1 MKINSIQFLRAIAVL
16 LVVHVHAIDTQE
28 AFSVSHQQKF
38 YFLENF
44 GAIGVD
50 LFFAI
55 SGFIISYVAN
65 SYFGIRDGVD
75 FLKKRFL
82 RINPIYYVASL
93 LFMVMFCVFD
103 KFFPVIAVLNSLR
116 DTIFMLPV
124 LNSQKWL
131 APMLVVGW
139 SLSFEWWFYV
149 LFFGLILLR
158 VKNKALLLLLVI
170 PALVLLGQLIHPQD
184 FRVIFYTNPIML
196 EFLSGVVIYW
206 LYQRAKIPT
215 GVAAL
220 LLVLG
225 IGGYVYNIL
234 HGFGNISELGSVT
247 SGSGSLKRVLL
258 WGLPSACI
266 LAGGIF
272 LEKKGVL
279 VKLWNNRFWL
289 LVGDAS
295 YSIYLTHYTLFYI
308 LTQVYIQTGFFW
320 NPDLSIFVHMAL
332 AVGAGILFYQK
343 VERPLLKLLHSKPPV
358 PPPPVHAAMP

>member
-28 AFSVSHQQKF
+28 AFTVSHQQKF

-50 LFFAI
+50 LFFGI

-65 SYFGIRDGVD
+65 SYFGAREGVD

-93 LFMVMFCVFD
+93 LFMVMFCFFD
-103 KFFPVIAVLNSLR
+103 KFFPVIAVLNGLK
-116 DTIFMLPV
+116 DTALMLPV

-131 APMLVVGW
+131 GPILIVGW

-149 LFFGLILLR
+149 LFFGLILFR

-170 PALVLLGQLIHPQD
+170 PALVIIGRLLQPVD
-184 FRVIFYTNPIML
+184 FRLIFYTNPIML
-196 EFLSGVVIYW
+196 EFLFGVIIYW
-206 LYQRAKIPT
+206 LYRHVNVAT
-215 GVAAL
+215 GIAAL
-220 LLVLG
+220 LLLLG
-225 IGGYVYNIL
+225 VGGYVYNVIY
-234 HGFGNISELGSVT
+234 GFGNISELGSVT
-247 SGSGSLKRVLL
+247 NGTGSLKRVLL

-266 LAGGIF
+266 LAGCIF
-272 LEKKGVL
+272 LEKKGVF
-279 VKLWNNRFWL
+279 VKLWNNRFGL

-308 LTQVYIQTGFFW
+308 LTQVYIQTGYFL
-320 NPDLSIFVHMAL
+320 NADLSIFVHMGL
-332 AVGAGILFYQK
+332 AVGAGILFYLK
-343 VERPLLKLLHSKPPV
+343 VERPLIKLLHSRPPV
-358 PPPPVHAAMP
+358 QTPVHAAMP

>member
-28 AFSVSHQQKF
+28 AFAVSHQQKF

-65 SYFGIRDGVD
+65 SYVGAKEGAD

-93 LFMVMFCVFD
+93 LFMVLFCFFD
-103 KFFPVIAVLNSLR
+103 KFFPVIAVLNGLR

-124 LNSQKWL
+124 LNAQKWL
-131 APMLVVGW
+131 GPLLIVGW
-139 SLSFEWWFYV
+139 SLSYEWWFYV
-149 LFFGLILLR
+149 LFFMLILFR

-170 PALVLLGQLIHPQD
+170 PVLVIIGKLLHPTD
-184 FRVIFYTNPIML
+184 FRLIFYTNPIML
-196 EFLSGVVIYW
+196 EFLFGVIIYW
-206 LYQRAKIPT
+206 LYRHAKVAT

-220 LLVLG
+220 LLLLG
-225 IGGYVYNIL
+225 IGGYIYNIL
-234 HGFGNISELGSVT
+234 HGFGDISELGSVT
-247 SGSGSLKRVLL
+247 SGTGSLKRVLL
-258 WGLPSACI
+258 WGLPSAFI
-266 LAGGIF
+266 LAGCIF
-272 LEKKGVL
+272 LEKKGVWA
-279 VKLWNNRFWL
+279 KLWNNRFGL
-289 LVGDAS
+289 LMGDAS
-295 YSIYLTHYTLFYI
+295 YSIYLTHYTLFYV
-308 LTQVYIQTGFFW
+308 LTQVYIQTGFFL
-320 NPDLSIFVHMAL
+320 NADLSIFVHMAL

-343 VERPLLKLLHSKPPV
+343 VERPLLKLLHSRPPV
-358 PPPPVHAAMP
+358 QQSPVHAAMP

>member
-1 MKINSIQFLRAIAVL
+1 MKINSIQFLRAIAVI

-65 SYFGIRDGVD
+65 SYFGAREGVD

-82 RINPIYYVASL
+82 RINPIYYVATL
-93 LFMVMFCVFD
+93 VFMVMFCLFD
-103 KFFPVIAVLNSLR
+103 KFFPVIAVLNGLR
-116 DTIFMLPV
+116 DTALMLPV
-124 LNSQKWL
+124 LNAQKWL
-131 APMLVVGW
+131 GPLLIVGW
-139 SLSFEWWFYV
+139 SLSYEWWFYV
-149 LFFGLILLR
+149 LFFVLILFR

-170 PALVLLGQLIHPQD
+170 PALVVIGRLLHPHD
-184 FRVIFYTNPIML
+184 FRAIFYTNPIML
-196 EFLSGVVIYW
+196 EFLFGVIIYW
-206 LYQRAKIPT
+206 LYRHVKVAT
-215 GVAAL
+215 GIAAAL
-220 LLVLG
+220 LILG
-225 IGGYVYNIL
+225 LGGYVYNIL
-234 HGFGNISELGSVT
+234 HGFGDISELGSVT
-247 SGSGSLKRVLL
+247 SGVGSLKRVLL
-258 WGLPSACI
+258 WGLPSAFI
-266 LAGGIF
+266 LAGCIF
-272 LEKKGVL
+272 LEAKGVFA
-279 VKLWNNRFWL
+279 KLWNNRFGL

-320 NPDLSIFVHMAL
+320 NPDLSIFVHMVL

-358 PPPPVHAAMP
+358 QQPPVHAAMP